1 MDTSVDASAS
11 VTEDLRRPVPSQC
24 RFALAF
30 LGLFMAVVAALYV
43 LKTIY
48 VVAHWPELRSAGSFE
63 VGKALLVG
71 LRFTGS
77 AAAMLLAPAMFLW
90 YAMAIVPRRALRT
103 VFAAYIGCIAFLIP
117 VTVISDFLY
126 FQESGKHFT
135 YEATAYLGTDAWP
148 MVSGAFSMHPWALF
162 GALAGC
168 IVAGVAGAI
177 VGNRLARAYVPAEN
191 RPQLKWLL
199 TLPVIGGL
207 GLLCLRGGV
216 GKFNMTVGDA
226 VISAD
231 PYINALCLDPVY
243 AVLRTA
249 MSPEAS
255 FQFYTEADN
264 IRTVRELLGIPE
276 SQAIS
281 ERYPLLR
288 ESPGTPQG
296 NRMNVVI
303 FLLES
308 WSGKD
313 IGCLGGVAKVT
324 PFFDELAAQGWLFRN
339 AFATGIRTA
348 EGAFSILCSFP
359 NQPVKPIMNRYS
371 VLQNRWRSLPQVL
384 EDAGYENLFI
394 HGRDLDFD
402 HMRNFLFT
410 ARFHRIIDRRD
421 FPVAAALENDSWPGA
436 HDEEVVRRADEEFA
450 KITDHPFLGMIYTMN
465 THPPFAVPEGYPL
478 VRKPDSESN
487 HFLNSLNYTDH
498 TLRVFFDLAKKRD
511 YYRNTVFVLVADH
524 ARTRGFFTF
533 ATQHHIPILFFSP
546 GHIEPRSTWLV
557 ASQLDIMPTLLSLLQ
572 IKTRHACWGRDLT
585 ALDDGEG
592 FAPSFAG
599 GEYRWRNRQFL
610 INDGLTESRPM
621 LFDLTSDPDCRRDA
635 WEKFPRVGEE
645 ITRTARAYLSLSD
658 ALLNENR
665 AYPPE
670 GE

>member
-1 MDTSVDASAS
+1 MDTSVDATTS
-11 VTEDLRRPVPSQC
+11 VTEDVPRRAPGQR
-24 RFALAF
+24 RFVLGF
-30 LGLFMAVVAALYV
+30 LGLFVAVVVALSI
-43 LKTIY
+43 LKTIF
-48 VVAHWPELRSAGSFE
+48 VVAHWPELKEAGASE
-63 VGKALLVG
+63 VVRALLLG
-71 LRFTGS
+71 LRFSGS
-77 AAAMLLAPAMFLW
+77 AAAMLLSPAIFLW
-90 YAMAIVPRRALRT
+90 YAMAVVPRRSLRRI
-103 VFAAYIGCIAFLIP
+103 FAVYIGFVAFLIP

-135 YEATAYLGTDAWP
+135 YEATAYLGADAWP
-148 MVSGAFSMHPWALF
+148 MISGAFSMHPWALF

-168 IVAGVAGAI
+168 LLAGLAGTITA
-177 VGNRLARAYVPAEN
+177 NRLARACIPAEH
-191 RPQLKWLL
+191 RPQRKWLL

-207 GLLCLRGGV
+207 GLVCLRGGV
-216 GKFNMTVGDA
+216 GQFNMSIGDA
-226 VISAD
+226 VISSD

-243 AVLRTA
+243 AALRTA
-249 MSPEAS
+249 LSPEPT
-255 FQFYTEADN
+255 FQFHTEADN
-264 IRTVRELLGIPE
+264 VRTVRELLDIPA
-276 SQAIS
+276 SQAAS
-281 ERYPLLR
+281 ERYPLVR
-288 ESPGTPQG
+288 ESAGTPQG

-324 PFFDELAAQGWLFRN
+324 PFFDELASQGLLFRN

-384 EDAGYENLFI
+384 EEAGYENLFI

-402 HMRNFLFT
+402 HLRNFLFT

-450 KITDHPFLGMIYTMN
+450 KIQDRPFFGMIYTMN
-465 THPPFAVPEGYPL
+465 THPPFAVPEGFPL
-478 VRKPDSESN
+478 VRKHDSDSN
-487 HFLNSLNYTDH
+487 RFLNSLNYTDH
-498 TLRVFFDLAKKRD
+498 TLRLFFDLAKKRD
-511 YYRNTVFVLVADH
+511 YYHNTVFVLVADH

-533 ATQHHIPILFFSP
+533 ATQHHIPLLFFSP
-546 GHIEPRSTWLV
+546 GRIEPRSTWLV
-557 ASQLDIMPTLLSLLQ
+557 ASQLDIMPTILSLLRL
-572 IKTRHACWGRDLT
+572 KTRHACWGRDLT
-585 ALDDGEG
+585 ALDEGEG

-599 GEYRWRNRQFL
+599 NEYRWRNRKFL
-610 INDGLTESRPM
+610 INDGLTDSRPM
-621 LFDLTSDPDCRRDA
+621 LFDLAGDPDCRRDA
-635 WEKFPRVGEE
+635 WDRFPQIGEE
-645 ITRTARAYLSLSD
+645 MTRAARAYLSLSD
-658 ALLNENR
+658 TLLNENR